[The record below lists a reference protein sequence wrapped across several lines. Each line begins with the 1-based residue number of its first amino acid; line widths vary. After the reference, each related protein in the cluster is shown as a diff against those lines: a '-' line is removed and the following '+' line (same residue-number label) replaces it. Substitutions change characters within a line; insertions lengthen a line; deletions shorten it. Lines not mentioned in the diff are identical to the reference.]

1 MHDNG
6 DAAGDGEEG
15 EAATTTAS
23 PVGSTTK
30 ARVRF
35 VSLIWRHY
43 TAPLQQQIDVIR
55 PHAIHSDFSTL
66 PPTLHLICAIRDTLN
81 FFLGLS
87 LNFSKIFPSPV
98 SYFVSYFSVNIDT
111 PSLIFSKYFG
121 VP

>member
-1 MHDNG
+1 MDRGLHSTD
-6 DAAGDGEEG
+6 DYDVHSPAG
-15 EAATTTAS
+15 
-23 PVGSTTK
+23 
-30 ARVRF
+30 R
-35 VSLIWRHY
+35 RHGRGRCNRR
-43 TAPLQQQIDVIR
+43 AGRL
-55 PHAIHSDFSTL
+55 
-66 PPTLHLICAIRDTLN
+66 LHLIYAIRDTLN